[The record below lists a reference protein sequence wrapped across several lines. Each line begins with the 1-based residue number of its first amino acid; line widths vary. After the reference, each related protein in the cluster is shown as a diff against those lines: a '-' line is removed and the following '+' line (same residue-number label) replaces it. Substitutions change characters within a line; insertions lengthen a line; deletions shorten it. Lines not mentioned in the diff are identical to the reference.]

1 MAEKKRQYSRALAQK
16 RCLEAIER
24 AILINKSE
32 AERPFVFQ
40 VQELVVFGPLV
51 DTDVPTVHG
60 VDILATTARHHR
72 YRNRDEAF
80 HSDSEDFIN
89 KYAPFSICS
98 WRFRE
103 EFPEKDMTLN
113 TQNGTKKEHF
123 VPQFYMANFSIPGE
137 HGIVYSLEA
146 TVINPRPKKMAVSG
160 LCVCDDLYE
169 SKYDDKYILHN
180 ETEHSFS
187 KYEAKQML
195 NDYIAGMHIAELAEK
210 YGIGCTN
217 VKKSLEV
224 LEGFDAVRRND
235 RKSPNRKPNNQKRL
249 SKADMEQRNIEIA
262 QDYKNGAWTFEI
274 AEKYN
279 LSGQQVYHILRRS
292 PDYTPHKENIGSA
305 VQFKKRKRN
314 AEIVA
319 DVRANPYMTVGEIMD
334 KYGLSES
341 TTYQV
346 FREAGHPISGGL
358 VRFGPEPPMNIPEFK
373 HSPKVLG
380 LRREA
385 LEDTKTPEEIEVR
398 NNDILR
404 DYKAGV
410 KVENIAVRY
419 NVTPRF
425 IAGLIQKRRAH
436 HPLYRKNLRGNAKMK
451 KKLPE
456 EVCEGIAVEYQNG
469 KSVSDIAKDHKI
481 AVGQTYKILHDY
493 GKLSESL
500 TEAETRKATQSRSP
514 ITDNV
519 KARNREFAEFARMNT
534 GKNLRDLADIYGI
547 SYSTAVNI
555 AKSENIHKRAGVV
568 VP

>member
-1 MAEKKRQYSRALAQK
+1 MHRKSLTG
-16 RCLEAIER
+16 EAK
-24 AILINKSE
+24 L
-32 AERPFVFQ
+32 
-40 VQELVVFGPLV
+40 
-51 DTDVPTVHG
+51 
-60 VDILATTARHHR
+60 
-72 YRNRDEAF
+72 NRDKA
-80 HSDSEDFIN
+80 
-89 KYAPFSICS
+89 
-98 WRFRE
+98 
-103 EFPEKDMTLN
+103 
-113 TQNGTKKEHF
+113 
-123 VPQFYMANFSIPGE
+123 
-137 HGIVYSLEA
+137 
-146 TVINPRPKKMAVSG
+146 
-160 LCVCDDLYE
+160 
-169 SKYDDKYILHN
+169 
-180 ETEHSFS
+180 
-187 KYEAKQML
+187 ML

-279 LSGQQVYHILRRS
+279 LSGQQVYHILRRN

-305 VQFKKRKRN
+305 VQFKKRQRN

-385 LEDTKTPEEIEVR
+385 LEDTKTPEEIEAR
-398 NNDILR
+398 NNDILK

-419 NVTPRF
+419 NVTP
-425 IAGLIQKRRAH
+425 
-436 HPLYRKNLRGNAKMK
+436 
-451 KKLPE
+451 
-456 EVCEGIAVEYQNG
+456 
-469 KSVSDIAKDHKI
+469 
-481 AVGQTYKILHDY
+481 
-493 GKLSESL
+493 
-500 TEAETRKATQSRSP
+500 
-514 ITDNV
+514 
-519 KARNREFAEFARMNT
+519 
-534 GKNLRDLADIYGI
+534 
-547 SYSTAVNI
+547 
-555 AKSENIHKRAGVV
+555 
-568 VP
+568 

>member
-1 MAEKKRQYSRALAQK
+1 MHRKSLTG
-16 RCLEAIER
+16 EAK
-24 AILINKSE
+24 L
-32 AERPFVFQ
+32 
-40 VQELVVFGPLV
+40 
-51 DTDVPTVHG
+51 
-60 VDILATTARHHR
+60 
-72 YRNRDEAF
+72 NRD
-80 HSDSEDFIN
+80 
-89 KYAPFSICS
+89 
-98 WRFRE
+98 
-103 EFPEKDMTLN
+103 
-113 TQNGTKKEHF
+113 
-123 VPQFYMANFSIPGE
+123 MA
-137 HGIVYSLEA
+137 
-146 TVINPRPKKMAVSG
+146 
-160 LCVCDDLYE
+160 
-169 SKYDDKYILHN
+169 
-180 ETEHSFS
+180 
-187 KYEAKQML
+187 ML

-319 DVRANPYMTVGEIMD
+319 DVRENPYMTVGEIMD

-385 LEDTKTPEEIEVR
+385 LEDTKTPEEIEAR
-398 NNDILR
+398 NNDILK

-425 IAGLIQKRRAH
+425 IAGLIQKYRAH
-436 HPLYRKNLRGNAKMK
+436 HPLYRKNLRSNAKMR

-500 TEAETRKATQSRSP
+500 AEAETRKATQSRSP

-519 KARNREFAEFARMNT
+519 KARNREFAEFAR
-534 GKNLRDLADIYGI
+534 
-547 SYSTAVNI
+547 VNNP
-555 AKSENIHKRAGVV
+555 A
-568 VP
+568 